1 MLLLPFHQEKLKH
14 VINSVAVSISS
25 PPALS
30 GFPPAQISS
39 LSDAA
44 NEKALARKS
53 LLSQN

>member
-1 MLLLPFHQEKLKH
+1 MLLLPFHQEKFKH

-53 LLSQN
+53 LLS